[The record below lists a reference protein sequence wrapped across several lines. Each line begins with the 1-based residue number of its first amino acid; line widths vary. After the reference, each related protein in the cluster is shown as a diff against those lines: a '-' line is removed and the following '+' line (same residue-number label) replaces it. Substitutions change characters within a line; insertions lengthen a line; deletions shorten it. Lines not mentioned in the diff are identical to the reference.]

1 MKKTKCKINI
11 ITFLTFATVLSVLTV
26 ISVKAED
33 IDYIT
38 PIIDG
43 LPDDIRERMP
53 DGTTSDSVTNG
64 ELGFNFVSE
73 IITEAATD
81 AISYSGD
88 LFSLLLGT
96 VLISSTA
103 SLHFSD
109 VMSGKGREAVS
120 LISCLSIGILI
131 LTEEITRADD
141 IVLYG
146 TVVSAFVGTLA
157 PALSLINAASAN
169 SLSAAVTSSGFLLFS
184 SAVEFITA
192 YVFTPL
198 YKCSLAVDIVAAVTP
213 KEGGAEPLSAF
224 LRRTFTTLISAA
236 SLIYVTVLSYQT
248 TLAAAT
254 DGVAARSLKFAVSS
268 SIPIVGGVL
277 SDTVRT
283 VASGL
288 TVIRGSAGVIG
299 IAAVI
304 ALTLP
309 ILTKLFISGTVYGA
323 MAFISE
329 MLGCERESRLFSSVR
344 SSLGLAAAT
353 VSVTAIVFIIS
364 AAIFMK
370 TAPAISL

>member
-1 MKKTKCKINI
+1 MKNIKSRIYI
-11 ITFLTFATVLSVLTV
+11 ITFLIFTAILSVFTSV
-26 ISVKAED
+26 SVKAED

-43 LPDDIRERMP
+43 LPDDIRARMP
-53 DGTTSDSVTNG
+53 NGTISDSVANG

-73 IITEAATD
+73 IIKESATD
-81 AISYSGD
+81 ALCSYGN
-88 LFSLLLGT
+88 LFPLLLGT

-131 LTEEITRADD
+131 LTEEITRTDD

-146 TVVSAFVGTLA
+146 TGVSAFVATLA

-169 SLSAAVTSSGFLLFS
+169 SISAAVTSSGFLLFS
-184 SAVEFITA
+184 SAVEFITTFI
-192 YVFTPL
+192 FTPL
-198 YKCSLAVDIVAAVTP
+198 YKCSLAVGVVAAVTP
-213 KEGGAEPLSAF
+213 KEGGTEPLSAF
-224 LRRTFTTLISAA
+224 LRRSFTTLISATA
-236 SLIYVTVLSYQT
+236 LVYVTVLSYQT

-254 DGVAARSLKFAVSS
+254 DGVAVRSLKFAVSS

-288 TVIRGSAGVIG
+288 SVIRGSAGVIG
-299 IAAVI
+299 IAAII

-344 SSLGLAAAT
+344 SSLGLATAM
-353 VSVTAIVFIIS
+353 VSVTAIVFIVS